1 MKLTKNYYLIVLFI
15 ILSCSEKENTN
26 HTNPNYEKAWHF
38 FENGNETEAFKYFAI
53 AKNDFLQN
61 NDSIGVGKSLMNG
74 SIILLNAGDY
84 FGSEESNIQALK
96 YLKNADDHEYVFSV
110 YNSIAISR
118 KKLKDYKSAL
128 AWYEKALEASRDSLE
143 KTKIRNNIAVA
154 LSKSKEYDKAIAV
167 LEDLAHQPEYHQDL
181 NTQSKI
187 RDNLAFTKFLQN
199 PNHNAEPELKQ
210 ALSIRENENDLW
222 GQNASHAH
230 LSDYFYEKDKL
241 KSLFHAQKMLEIAS
255 DLRSPD
261 DQLEALQKLALLESS
276 DRAKKYFLQYQK
288 LNDSVQTARAIA
300 KNQFALIR
308 YGTEK
313 EKAENARKQNH
324 ILKQNI
330 AIGVLAISLLG
341 GFIVYKKRKKGL
353 QQEKEIEV
361 KNTQLKYSRK
371 VHDIIAN
378 GLYHTMVEIQNN
390 AEFNKENILNRIEKM
405 YEDSRD
411 IARDDLM
418 EVAEKEF
425 AARLSEMIYS
435 YQSSDQKVFVVE
447 NDQEKWHGI
456 SPAVQSEIY
465 YVLREAMVNMVKHSR
480 ASLTSVKIE
489 RSGNN
494 LSVKYTD
501 NGIGIEDREKISA
514 SGIRNMEN
522 RIEAIRGKV
531 IFGKNPKGGLTINIS
546 VPIH

>member
-15 ILSCSEKENTN
+15 ILSCSKKENFN
-26 HTNPNYEKAWHF
+26 PTNPNYEKAWYF
-38 FENGNETEAFKYFAI
+38 FENGNEPEAFKYFNI
-53 AKNDFLQN
+53 AKNDFLQDK
-61 NDSIGVGKSLMNG
+61 DSIGAGKSLMNS

-118 KKLKDYKSAL
+118 KKLQDYKSAL
-128 AWYEKALEASRDSLE
+128 AWYEKALSASRDSLE

-154 LSKSKEYDKAIAV
+154 LSKSKEYDQAIAV
-167 LEDLAHQPEYHQDL
+167 LEDLSNQPEYHQDL

-199 PNHNAEPELKQ
+199 PSYHAEPELKQ
-210 ALSIRENENDLW
+210 ALSIREKENDLW

-230 LSDYFYEKDKL
+230 LSDYFHEKDPPQ
-241 KSLFHAQKMLEIAS
+241 SLFHAEKMLEIAS
-255 DLRSPD
+255 ELGSVD
-261 DQLEALQKLALLESS
+261 DQLEALQKLVTLESS
-276 DRAKKYFLQYQK
+276 DHSKKYFLQYQK
-288 LNDSVQTARAIA
+288 LNDSLQTARAKA

-308 YGTEK
+308 YETEK

-330 AIGVLAISLLG
+330 AIGVLTISLFG
-341 GFIVYKKRKKGL
+341 GFIGYKRRQKGL
-353 QQEKEIEV
+353 KQEKEIEV
-361 KNTQLKYSRK
+361 KNTQLKYSRR

-378 GLYHTMVEIQNN
+378 GLYHAMVEIQNN
-390 AEFNKENILNRIEKM
+390 QELNKEIILNRIEKM

-411 IARDDLM
+411 IARDDFM
-418 EVAEKEF
+418 ELTEKDF
-425 AARLSEMIYS
+425 AARLSEMLYS

-447 NDQEKWHGI
+447 NDQEKWNGI
-456 SPAVQSEIY
+456 SAAVQSEIY
-465 YVLREAMVNMVKHSR
+465 YILREAMVNMVKHSH

-489 RSGNN
+489 RSEKEV
-494 LSVKYTD
+494 LLKYTD
-501 NGIGIEDREKISA
+501 NGIGIEDLEKISA

-522 RIEAIRGKV
+522 RIETIGGTV
-531 IFGKNPKGGLTINIS
+531 IFDKNPKGGLIITIS
-546 VPIH
+546 VPIP